1 MNARPK
7 LPIYPN
13 GDTTVAQTWIP
24 GQHPAIE
31 DEMLTCD
38 DRKEQNK
45 IGDVLR
51 EGSLRPAKPSPTRR
65 YRTTSSAVTAHGRL
79 TTRGAE
85 GEMRR

>member
-7 LPIYPN
+7 LPIYPSE
-13 GDTTVAQTWIP
+13 DTTVGQTWIP

-51 EGSLRPAKPSPTRR
+51 EGRLRPRSHRQPGA
-65 YRTTSSAVTAHGRL
+65 TAPPAWR
-79 TTRGAE
+79 
-85 GEMRR
+85 